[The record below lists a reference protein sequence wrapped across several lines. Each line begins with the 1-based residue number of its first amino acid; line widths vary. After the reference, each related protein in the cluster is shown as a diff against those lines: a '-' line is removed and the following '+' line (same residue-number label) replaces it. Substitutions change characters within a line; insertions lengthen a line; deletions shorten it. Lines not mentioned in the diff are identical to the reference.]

1 MKPKIS
7 LRYRTRDGYG
17 VRVHLTRRDLKDLLY
32 LVNTALDFGV
42 EYDDK
47 DLPRYEGLADT
58 ILAVIQD
65 TRKGQPDASEPDQST
80 LPGPRG
86 TRQGADDTEPGDDPS
101 A

>member
-32 LVNTALDFGV
+32 LVNTAVDFAIASND
-42 EYDDK
+42 EDRT
-47 DLPRYEGLADT
+47 RYEALADMLLAI
-58 ILAVIQD
+58 ILD
-65 TRKGQPDASEPDQST
+65 TKKGQPDASEPDQST

-86 TRQGADDTEPGDDPS
+86 TGQGADKHEPGYDPS